1 MAMLNNQRVYPVYDR
16 FKRNYDDTPM
26 SLKLEPSSSEINAV
40 HDSKNIAWLAGK
52 KTEND
57 AQMFFLRVQNLR
69 HKIVYIPTDPAFKQP
84 EFICHLEGMIMD
96 YPIQT
101 FIYIGQIA
109 ITTGCFFF
117 QGAQPVMFLGLLISL
132 IMNISISTIKPT
144 DIGTNCGSQV
154 LSVCKP
160 L

>member
-16 FKRNYDDTPM
+16 FKRNNDDTPM
-26 SLKLEPSSSEINAV
+26 SLKLEPSSEINAV

-69 HKIVYIPTDPAFKQP
+69 RKIVYIPTDPAFKQP

-117 QGAQPVMFLGLLISL
+117 KVP
-132 IMNISISTIKPT
+132 
-144 DIGTNCGSQV
+144 SQ
-154 LSVCKP
+154 
-160 L
+160 

>member
-1 MAMLNNQRVYPVYDR
+1 MV
-16 FKRNYDDTPM
+16 
-26 SLKLEPSSSEINAV
+26 SWE
-40 HDSKNIAWLAGK
+40 K

-69 HKIVYIPTDPAFKQP
+69 RKIVYIPTDPAFKQP

-117 QGAQPVMFLGLLISL
+117 SRCPASDVSWSI
-132 IMNISISTIKPT
+132 NIFNYEYINIYHKANRYWNELWVP
-144 DIGTNCGSQV
+144 
-154 LSVCKP
+154 SVVC